1 MLRKCDSLLDLIRD
15 ATLVRIAPRSV
26 SQPGAEI
33 WAQLELTLPG
43 AMKDRVALQMIEDA
57 EASGALRPGGVIV
70 ESSSGTMGEGLAR
83 VGAIK
88 GYRVIIVSDPRLDD
102 NAKAKLRALGAELE
116 IVDEYDAVGGWQS
129 SRLRRLREVI
139 ARTPR
144 AFWVKQ
150 YDSPSNP
157 AAYAEVAQLVAEAL
171 PNLAALVG
179 TVGSGGSLS
188 GMARALRLLVPRL
201 HVVAVDAVGSVIFNQ
216 PNRSRLQSGNGN
228 SLIPGNVAYDLFDEV
243 HWVADG
249 EAFAGCR
256 ELARENAIFA
266 GGSSGAAY
274 VVASWV
280 ASRFDA
286 DRQVVA
292 ILPDRGDRYVGTVY
306 SDRYLEEKG
315 VAGQAAAA
323 EPVSIRY
330 GVDVA
335 ERWSCA
341 PIPHGGLVPLRAST
355 VETSME
361 VAEAVGLIPAAV
373 S

>member
-1 MLRKCDSLLDLIRD
+1 MIRKCDSLLDLIRD
-15 ATLVRIAPRSV
+15 TTLVRIAPRAAAR
-26 SQPGAEI
+26 PGAEI
-33 WAQLELTLPG
+33 WAQLELALPG

-57 EASGALRPGGVIV
+57 EAEGALRPGGVIV

-102 NAKAKLRALGAELE
+102 NAKAKLRALGAEVE

-144 AFWVKQ
+144 AFWVRQ

-157 AAYAEVAQLVAEAL
+157 RAYARTARHVAEAL
-171 PNLAALVG
+171 PNLSALVA
-179 TVGSGGSLS
+179 TVGSGGSLA
-188 GMARALRLLVPRL
+188 GMAVALRARVPGLR
-201 HVVAVDAVGSVIFNQ
+201 VVAVDAVGSVIFNQ
-216 PNRSRLQSGNGN
+216 PNRARLQSGNGN
-228 SLIPGNVAYDLFDEV
+228 SLIPGNVAYDLIDEV

-280 ASRFDA
+280 AQQFDP
-286 DRQVVA
+286 DRQVVVV
-292 ILPDRGDRYVGTVY
+292 LPDRGDRYVGTVY
-306 SDRYLEEKG
+306 SDRYLEERG
-315 VAGQAAAA
+315 VAGKAAGAS
-323 EPVSIRY
+323 PLPIRY

-341 PIPHGGLVPLRAST
+341 QVPHDGFVPLRAATVDTST
-355 VETSME
+355 QI
-361 VAEAVGLIPAAV
+361 AAAIGLTPAGV